1 MSAKAGTIQG
11 TRTSISTGAW
21 ITAILLATMVALAL
35 FVMTR
40 SSGTSDSA
48 PTTAKLESTVPVGF
62 SHVAPGTTTGSESTV
77 PVGFSHVAPTTV
89 GEPYQPIVVN
99 GTACHQCL

>member
-1 MSAKAGTIQG
+1 MSARAGTIQG
-11 TRTSISTGAW
+11 TQDGVSTGAW
-21 ITAILLATMVALAL
+21 ITAILLATMIAVTL
-35 FVMTR
+35 FAMNT
-40 SSGTSDSA
+40 SSRTSDSA
-48 PTTAKLESTVPVGF
+48 PTTARLESTVPVGF